1 VSVRIITIGDQMPS
15 WVAEGFKDYAGRLPP
30 HLCPSLVSI
39 PRPKGAHK
47 AKDKQAQC
55 RREGEAILS
64 RLSDDE
70 WVIALTP
77 TGKSLD
83 TTGWARAIETWAQER
98 RKIAFLIGGSD
109 GLDAACLARAQSQW
123 TLSALTFPHMLVR
136 VILAEQ
142 LYRAWSL
149 TQGHPYHK

>member
-1 VSVRIITIGDQMPS
+1 MPS
-15 WVAEGFKDYAGRLPP
+15 WVTAGFEDYAKRLPNHWRP
-30 HLCPSLVSI
+30 ELVAV

-55 RREGEAILS
+55 RREGEAMLS

-70 WVIALTP
+70 WVIALEP
-77 TGKSLD
+77 KGKSLD
-83 TTGWARAIETWAQER
+83 TAGWARAMESWALEN
-98 RKIAFLIGGSD
+98 RKVAFLIGGSD
-109 GLDAACLARAQSQW
+109 GLDAACLARAQVKW

>member
-1 VSVRIITIGDQMPS
+1 MPG
-15 WVAEGFKDYAGRLPP
+15 WVATGFEDYAKRLPNHVRP
-30 HLCPSLVSI
+30 TLVAI

-47 AKDKQAQC
+47 AKDKHAQC

-70 WVIALTP
+70 WVIALEP
-77 TGKSLD
+77 RGKSLD
-83 TTGWARAIETWAQER
+83 TAGWARAMESWALEN
-98 RKIAFLIGGSD
+98 RKVAFLIGGSD
-109 GLDAACLARAQSQW
+109 GLADACLARAQVKW

-142 LYRAWSL
+142 IYRAWSL